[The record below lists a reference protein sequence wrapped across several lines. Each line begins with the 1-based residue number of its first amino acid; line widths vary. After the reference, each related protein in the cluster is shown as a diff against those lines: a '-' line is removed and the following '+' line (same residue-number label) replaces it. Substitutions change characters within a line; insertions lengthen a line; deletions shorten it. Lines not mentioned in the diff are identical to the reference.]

1 MNGGLLKKDWALALA
16 ISLGFLIAMMSG
28 APILEKMERV
38 AYDVGVSLTNRNPG
52 EADRIAII
60 AIDDASIER
69 IGRWPWSR
77 AELATMVDK
86 MRRAR
91 AKVVGLQFP
100 LADAQSDVGLDRVKD
115 IRKYIS
121 SNSFPRA
128 AQKKINVIKGK
139 LWAAQ
144 KEMDVD
150 RQLAGLIARG
160 GNVFL
165 PMEFEIGVPEGEPS
179 DRLPS
184 YVKGNRLTRIYEA
197 DDNPDLPVSTIAAT
211 YPIAEF
217 GIKAAGIGHLNRN
230 YDADG
235 GVRNE
240 SLVFEYFGQYYPSMA
255 LVMAARSLNIRTSR
269 IDLKLGEGVGLGKL
283 FVRTDENLRLFH
295 GFYEPANDTPPFAQY
310 SFADVRDGKV
320 SLRAFRNK
328 IVLIGLSAPD
338 VADTYLT
345 PINPQMS
352 DPELTANV
360 IASILNQDYYTRP
373 TTAVVIEVLL
383 FLAVVFYLAIVLPRF
398 RANVGALF
406 SLILLLALLV
416 SGQYAMASQKV
427 WLHST
432 APALLLI
439 LGHIVLTTRRFLT
452 ADHLK
457 ESADSE
463 SAQTNRML
471 GLTFQSQ
478 GHLDMALDKFRK
490 LPVDD
495 SVLELFYS
503 LALDFERK
511 RQFNK
516 AVSCYENI
524 LQHNRKFRDVK
535 ERKQRVSQME
545 GTVILGARGAGA
557 GGTLVVD
564 GGITEN
570 PTLGRYQVEREL
582 GRGAMGTVYYGKD
595 PKINRV
601 VAIKTLDLSA
611 EFEGKELDQVKE
623 RFFREAETAGRLNH
637 PNIVTIYDAGEEH
650 DLAYIAMEFLEGK
663 DLTDKISAKK
673 PLPVKWVLEIIMQVA
688 DALDYAHKLGV
699 VHRDIKPANI
709 MYNESDSSIKVT
721 DFGIA
726 RITDSSKTRTG
737 VVLGTPSYMSPEQF
751 SGKRVDGRSD
761 LFSLGATMFELL
773 SGEQPFGG
781 DSLAELMYQI
791 TNKKHPN
798 IMRVRKNLPPCV
810 RTIIDKALQKEPDD
824 RYQTGEQFTQAIRRC
839 LASIEGNG

>member
-1 MNGGLLKKDWALALA
+1 MNWGLLKKDWALALA
-16 ISLGFLIAMMSG
+16 ISLVYIVATLSG

-38 AYDVGVSLTNRNPG
+38 AYDTGVSLTNRNPG
-52 EADRIAII
+52 DADRIAII

-77 AELATMVDK
+77 AELANMVDK

-91 AKVVGLQFP
+91 AKVVGLQVP
-100 LADAQSDVGLDRVKD
+100 LEDAQSNVGLDRVRD

-121 SNSFPRA
+121 SNSFPRSTR
-128 AQKKINVIKGK
+128 KKINVIKGK

-144 KEMDVD
+144 QEMDVD
-150 RQLAGLIARG
+150 RQLASLIARG

-165 PMEFEIGVPEGEPS
+165 PMEFEIGVPEGNPS
-179 DRLPS
+179 GRLPA
-184 YVKGNRLTRIYEA
+184 YIKENRLTSIYDS
-197 DDNPDLPVSTIAAT
+197 DDNQDLPVSTTAAT

-217 GIKAAGIGHLNRN
+217 GSKAAGIGHLNRTR
-230 YDADG
+230 DVDG

-240 SLVFEYFGQYYPSMA
+240 SLVYEYFGQYYPSMA
-255 LVMAARSLNIRTSR
+255 LLMAASSQNIRTSR
-269 IDLKLGEGVGLGKL
+269 IDLKLGAGVGLGRL
-283 FVRTDENLRLFH
+283 FVRTDENLRFYH
-295 GFYEPANDTPPFAQY
+295 GFYSPANDTPPFVQY

-328 IVLIGLSAPD
+328 IVLVGLTATE
-338 VADTYLT
+338 AGHRYLT
-345 PINPQMS
+345 PINPHMS

-360 IASILNQDYYTRP
+360 ITSILNQDYYTRP
-373 TTAVVIEVLL
+373 TTAIVIEVFL
-383 FLAVVFYLAIVLPRF
+383 FLAVIFYLAVVLPRF
-398 RANVGALF
+398 RSNVGALF
-406 SLILLLALLV
+406 TLIVLFALLV
-416 SGQYAMASQKV
+416 SGQYAMVSQKV
-427 WLHST
+427 WLQT
-432 APALLLI
+432 VAPALLLI

-452 ADHLK
+452 TEHLK
-457 ESADSE
+457 ESADSD

-478 GHLDMALDKFRK
+478 GQLDMALDKFRK

-495 SVLELFYS
+495 SVLELFYN

-511 RQFNK
+511 RHFNK
-516 AVSCYENI
+516 AASCYEYI
-524 LQHNRKFRDVK
+524 LQHNRKFRDAR
-535 ERKQRVSQME
+535 ERKQRVAQME
-545 GTVILGARGAGA
+545 GTIIMGARGGNA
-557 GGTLVVD
+557 GGTLIVD

-611 EFEGKELDQVKE
+611 EFEGNELEQVKE

-637 PNIVTIYDAGEEH
+637 PNIVTIYDAGEDH
-650 DLAYIAMEFLEGK
+650 DLAYIAMEYLEGK
-663 DLTDKISAKK
+663 DLTEKILGKK
-673 PLPVKWVLEIIMQVA
+673 PLPVTWVLQIVMQVA

-709 MYNESDSSIKVT
+709 MYMEKDNSIKVT

-761 LFSLGATMFELL
+761 LFSLGVTMFEML

-798 IMRVRKNLPPCV
+798 IMRVREDVPPCV

-824 RYQTGEQFTQAIRRC
+824 RYQTGEQFVQAVRRC
-839 LASIEGNG
+839 LISIEGNG